1 MSIDVQNDV
10 QNDEQTKKVL
20 GILKDV
26 LQLPE
31 EPPYDSNLVFY
42 GLDSITAVNLIVD
55 IESEFQIMFDNDD
68 LLIDNFAT
76 VEKIVNMIR
85 AKQGRTT

>member
-1 MSIDVQNDV
+1 MSIDV

-68 LLIDNFAT
+68 LLIDSFAT

>member
-76 VEKIVNMIR
+76 VEKIVNLNFES
-85 AKQGRTT
+85 KTL